1 MTQLRPDAA
10 YIRTDSQTRR
20 SAVTLSAFDEQ
31 VCKVFTS
38 AHTLA
43 SATKA
48 LTSASPPAAART
60 ADDKATDLESK
71 VMASMIRLLEADRIE
86 LSPDS

>member
-10 YIRTDSQTRR
+10 YIRTESPAGGKH
-20 SAVTLSAFDEQ
+20 SKLSAFDEE
-31 VCKVFTS
+31 VCKVLTS
-38 AHTLA
+38 AHTVV

-48 LTSASPPAAART
+48 LASARASA
-60 ADDKATDLESK
+60 DLESK
-71 VMASMIRLLEADRIE
+71 VTAAMIRLLEADRIE